1 MTSPTRH
8 GYDTKTMSTLLKG
21 LRAFIRTDPSP
32 TRRQWEIIGQALWQ
46 GDPLADDVVSWMEH
60 VGMKHGMRQFKVA
73 NQGALPADA
82 PECLRRYFTAHQSPP
97 GWISWDAIEH
107 GARVFHRS
115 GKAAYDILRNV
126 SLMGGYQA
134 AGLNPPLIMTG
145 ALEDGTPRRI
155 ARTMQW
161 VMDCTTPGG
170 LRPGAR
176 GHRETLHIRL
186 VHALIRRKLTQDPK
200 WDHAHLG
207 TPLNQ
212 PDMALT
218 YMGFSVVFLLGLR
231 LMGVP
236 LDQDDARGVMHL
248 WSYACWLMGVDPQW
262 LREDEYAGRH
272 LMYQLTLAQLPPDE
286 TTRRLGRAL
295 MKNAETLHY
304 KNDLERRLTQA
315 QHLSVTRMFVGQQ
328 GMQNLGLP
336 TQTLPWYP
344 ALTALPRRLIH
355 VIHHRSSKRLRAL
368 EAAGRAKQEQLM
380 ARHLDAL
387 SRGH

>member
-8 GYDTKTMSTLLKG
+8 GYDTETMSALLKG
-21 LRAFIRTDPSP
+21 LRTFIRTDPSP
-32 TRRQWEIIGQALWQ
+32 TKRQWEAIGEALWQ
-46 GDPLADDVVSWMEH
+46 GDPLADDVVLWMEH
-60 VGMKHGMRQFKVA
+60 VGMKHGMAQFKRA
-73 NQGALPADA
+73 NQGTLTGDT
-82 PECLRRYFTAHQSPP
+82 PEILRRYFMAHQSPP

-107 GARVFHRS
+107 GVRVFHRA
-115 GKAAYDILRNV
+115 GRAAYDILRNV

-155 ARTMQW
+155 AKTMQW
-161 VMDCTTPGG
+161 VMDCTTPRG
-170 LRPGAR
+170 LRPGER
-176 GHRETLHIRL
+176 GHRETHHIRL
-186 VHALIRRKLTQDPK
+186 VHALIRRKLTQDPN
-200 WDHAHLG
+200 WHHAHLG

-236 LDQDDARGVMHL
+236 LSEDDASGVMHL

-262 LREDEYAGRH
+262 LREDEYEGRH

-286 TTRRLGRAL
+286 TTRRLGHAL
-295 MKNAETLHY
+295 MKNAETLPYDSHF
-304 KNDLERRLTQA
+304 ERQLTQA
-315 QHLSVTRMFVGQQ
+315 QHLSVTRLFVGEQ
-328 GMQNLGLP
+328 GMRNLGLP
-336 TQTLPWYP
+336 TQTIPWYP
-344 ALTALPRRLIH
+344 VLTALPRRLQH
-355 VIHHRSSKRLRAL
+355 LMHRRNPIRLRAF

-380 ARHLDAL
+380 ARHLQ
-387 SRGH
+387 STKTQ